1 LGIVGVEWV
10 ESRLHAEWKPE
21 RLGPTPLDINN
32 GQLRTSFRAGLTRI
46 AFLFLIVLFA
56 GPAVAADLCPLLDPP
71 KRGGIYDR
79 RMTEATFSQKN
90 LWNALRYLEE
100 DLPQALAEN
109 AMTEDVRRKESY
121 AIGYPNSLKFIK
133 GYVLRNEAL
142 RRLAERDL
150 LAERYQRGR
159 VKQAD
164 VAVANARF

>member
-1 LGIVGVEWV
+1 MAAILPI
-10 ESRLHAEWKPE
+10 LMP
-21 RLGPTPLDINN
+21 N
-32 GQLRTSFRAGLTRI
+32 AGSGTRK
-46 AFLFLIVLFA
+46 VDTT
-56 GPAVAADLCPLLDPP
+56 VAADLCPPLDPP
-71 KRGGIYDR
+71 KKEGIYDR
-79 RMTEATFSQKN
+79 RVTEATFSQKN